1 MLALL
6 FLSMN
11 SSLKSRIEEAL
22 SELRPH
28 LQADG
33 GDIEIIDIDSN
44 GVVMLRFV
52 GSCQSCPISFI
63 TTESIEDTIR
73 RAAPEISSIIIT

>member
-1 MLALL
+1 MLVLL
-6 FLSMN
+6 FLIMN
-11 SSLKSRIEEAL
+11 NILKSRIEEAL

-33 GDIEIIDIDSN
+33 GDIEVIDIDPN
-44 GVVMLRFV
+44 GVVTLRFL

-73 RAAPEISSIIIT
+73 RAAPEISSVMIT